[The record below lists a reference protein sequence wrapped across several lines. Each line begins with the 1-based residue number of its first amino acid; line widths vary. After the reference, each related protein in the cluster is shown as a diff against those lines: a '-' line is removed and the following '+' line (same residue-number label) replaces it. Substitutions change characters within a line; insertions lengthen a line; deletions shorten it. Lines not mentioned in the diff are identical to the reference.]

1 MELYVGMDL
10 HSNNTYV
17 GILEKQDQKRV
28 YHKRLPNE
36 LPKILYELE
45 PYRENIKA
53 ITVEST
59 YNWYWLVDGLVDSG
73 YEVRLANPTASQQYK
88 GLKHS
93 DDKSDA
99 FWLAHMLS
107 LNILMKGYIY
117 PKEERPVRDLLR
129 KRSYFVHQRTS
140 NILSLQSMIDRC
152 TGERVNSNK
161 IKKFTEDDI
170 DSLFKE
176 EHLRLSVK
184 SSVSMIRSLEMEIK
198 TIEKAVLEKA
208 KLRKEFE
215 CLLTV
220 PGIGKILA
228 LTIMYEVGDI
238 SRFSKVG
245 NFSSYSRCISGK
257 WTSNDK
263 VKGKGNSKNG
273 NKHLAWAF
281 VEAANLSR
289 RYDKKLNAFYQR
301 KASSKNNIVATK
313 ALANKLSRACYYIM
327 KDRIPYKEEMLVS

>member
-17 GILEKQDQKRV
+17 GILDKETQEKV

-36 LPKILYELE
+36 LPRIVYELE

-59 YNWYWLVDGLVDSG
+59 YNWYWLVDGLMDSG
-73 YEVRLANPTASQQYK
+73 YEVRLANPAANQQYK

-107 LNILMKGYIY
+107 LNVLKKGYIY

-129 KRSYFVHQRTS
+129 KRSYFVAQRTS

-152 TGERVNSNK
+152 TGHRTNSNI
-161 IKKFTEDDI
+161 IKRFTEDEI
-170 DSLFKE
+170 NSLFKE
-176 EHLRLSVK
+176 EHQRLNAK
-184 SSVSMIRSLEMEIK
+184 SSINMIRSLEQEIK
-198 TIEKAVLEKA
+198 TIEKAVIKEA

-220 PGIGKILA
+220 PGIGYILS

-238 SRFSKVG
+238 SRFPKVG

-263 VKGKGNSKNG
+263 TKSKGNSKNG
-273 NKHLAWAF
+273 NKYLAWAF
-281 VEAANLSR
+281 VEASNLSR

-313 ALANKLSRACYYIM
+313 ALSNKLSRACYYIM
-327 KDRIPYKEEMLVS
+327 KDQVPYKEDMLVS

>member
-17 GILEKQDQKRV
+17 GILDKITQEKV

-36 LPKILYELE
+36 LPKIVYELE
-45 PYRENIKA
+45 PFRKDIRA

-59 YNWYWLVDGLVDSG
+59 FNWYWLVDGLMDSG
-73 YEVRLANPTASQQYK
+73 YEVCLANPAANQQYK

-93 DDKSDA
+93 NDKSDA

-107 LNILMKGYIY
+107 LGVLKKGYIY
-117 PKEERPVRDLLR
+117 PKEERPLRDLFR
-129 KRSYFVHQRTS
+129 KRTFFVHQRTS
-140 NILSLQSMIDRC
+140 NILSLQGLINRSLGRRI
-152 TGERVNSNK
+152 NSNS
-161 IKKFTEDDI
+161 IKTLTQEKVDE
-170 DSLFKE
+170 LFKDD
-176 EHLRLSVK
+176 HSRLIATSGVNTIK
-184 SSVSMIRSLEMEIK
+184 SLDREIK
-198 TIEKAVLEKA
+198 SIEKAVLEKA

-215 CLLTV
+215 NLLSV
-220 PGIGKILA
+220 PGIGKVLA

-238 SRFSKVG
+238 SRFEKVG

-281 VEAANLSR
+281 VEAANIAR
-289 RYDKKLNAFYQR
+289 RYNKKLNAFYQR
-301 KASSKNNIVATK
+301 KESSKNSLVATK
-313 ALANKLSRACYYIM
+313 ALAHKLSRACYYIM
-327 KDRIPYKEEMLVS
+327 KDQVPYKEEMLVS

>member
-17 GILEKQDQKRV
+17 GILDKETQGKI
-28 YHKRLPNE
+28 YHKRLPND
-36 LPKILYELE
+36 LPRIVYELE
-45 PYRENIKA
+45 PFRENIRA

-59 YNWYWLVDGLVDSG
+59 YNWYWLVDGLMDSG
-73 YEVRLANPTASQQYK
+73 YEVRLSNPAANQQYK

-107 LNILMKGYIY
+107 LNVLKKGYIY
-117 PKEERPVRDLLR
+117 PKEERPIRDLLR

-152 TGERVNSNK
+152 TGQRINSNTLK
-161 IKKFTEDDI
+161 RFTEDDI
-170 DSLFKE
+170 NRLFKE
-176 EHLRLSVK
+176 DHLRLNAK
-184 SSVSMIRSLEMEIK
+184 SSINLIRSLELEIK
-198 TIEKAVLEKA
+198 AIEKAVKEQA

-220 PGIGKILA
+220 PGIGYILA

-238 SRFSKVG
+238 LRFPKVG
-245 NFSSYSRCISGK
+245 NFSSYCRCISGK

-263 VKGKGNSKNG
+263 TKSKGNSKNG

-301 KASSKNNIVATK
+301 KVSSKNNIVATK

-327 KDRIPYKEEMLVS
+327 KDQVPYKEDMLVS